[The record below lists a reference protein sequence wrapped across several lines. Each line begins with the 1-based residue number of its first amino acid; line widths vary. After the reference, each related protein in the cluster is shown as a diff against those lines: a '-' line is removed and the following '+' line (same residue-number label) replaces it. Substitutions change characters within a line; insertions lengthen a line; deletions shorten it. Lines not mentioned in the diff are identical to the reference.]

1 MCRVLSVS
9 AGGFYAWVKRPPSA
23 REREDGELSKH
34 IMSIYQQHQ
43 GRYGSPRI
51 HAQLRDDGVHIGY
64 KRVVRLMKQA
74 RLVAR
79 HRTHRAV
86 TTRADPT
93 AIPAENVLDR
103 DFEAEEPNQKWVCD
117 VTYIATAVGW
127 LYLAAVLD
135 LHSRRVVG
143 WAMAAKQ
150 DEELVHRAL
159 VMAVTHRKPEAGLLH
174 HSDRGCQ
181 YTSQAYQAYLKD
193 LEICVSM
200 SRKGN
205 CWDNAVME
213 RFFGTLKRECAA
225 QMHFATHQEARTALF
240 EYIEA
245 YYNRVRKHS
254 TLGYLSPVQFELA
267 TNMS

>member
-9 AGGFYAWVKRPPSA
+9 LGGFYAWMKRPPSA
-23 REREDGELSKH
+23 REREDGESIQH
-34 IMSIYQQHQ
+34 ISAIYQQHQ

-51 HAQLRDDGVHIGY
+51 HAQLCDEGVHIGR

-74 RLVAR
+74 ELVAR
-79 HRTHRAV
+79 HRTHRVV
-86 TTRADPT
+86 TTRADPEAT
-93 AIPAENVLDR
+93 PAENVLDR

-117 VTYIATAVGW
+117 VTYIGTAGGW

-135 LHSRRVVG
+135 LYSRRVVG
-143 WAMAAKQ
+143 WAMAARQ
-150 DEELVHRAL
+150 DEAL
-159 VMAVTHRKPEAGLLH
+159 VQQALAMAVAHRKPEAGLLH

-181 YTSQAYQAYLKD
+181 YTSRAYQAFLK
-193 LEICVSM
+193 EHAICVSM

-213 RFFGTLKRECAA
+213 RFFGTLKRECTAP
-225 QMHFATHQEARTALF
+225 MHFATHQEARTALF

-254 TLGYLSPVQFELA
+254 TLGYLSPVQFE
-267 TNMS
+267 